1 MNDEKNFCILKYL
14 GFVLAT
20 LIGAFLAFYFAV
32 DITLNHMFNPI
43 YRMKHAEKIMNKEF
57 KHFNRRMK
65 HMPSMVHLIKDS
77 DEYKLI
83 VDLSHLNNDENNVN
97 VSFDKDM
104 ITISG
109 GIDKSKKRE
118 ESILSF
124 THSFVLSDEIDTSKV
139 KKEKIRDKYI
149 ITVPIKDND

>member
-1 MNDEKNFCILKYL
+1 MNDEKKFCILKYL
-14 GFVLAT
+14 GLVWAT

-32 DITLNHMFNPI
+32 DITLERMFNPF

-57 KHFNRRMK
+57 KHFNHKMR
-65 HMPSMVHLIKDS
+65 HMPSMVHLLKDG

-83 VDLSHLNNDENNVN
+83 VDLRHLNNDENNVN

-104 ITISG
+104 ITVSG
-109 GIDKSKKRE
+109 GIDKTQKRE

-124 THSFVLSDEIDTSKV
+124 TYPLYWQTKLIFL
-139 KKEKIRDKYI
+139 R
-149 ITVPIKDND
+149 